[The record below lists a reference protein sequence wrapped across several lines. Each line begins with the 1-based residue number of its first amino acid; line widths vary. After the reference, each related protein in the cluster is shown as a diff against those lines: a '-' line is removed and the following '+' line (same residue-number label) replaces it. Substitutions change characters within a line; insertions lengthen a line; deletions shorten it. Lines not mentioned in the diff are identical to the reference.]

1 MHRCIWTYIHR
12 RAHTQAYDNLFLYI
26 ILYVYSFLL
35 DIFFIYISNGIPFP
49 GFDSEIP
56 LSSPLTPA
64 HQTTHSCFFPWES
77 PTMGH
82 RAFTG
87 TRASPPIGDWRDH
100 PLLHMGWNHGSLHV
114 YSLVGGL
121 VPMTSG
127 VHIVSYCCSSC
138 EVANPF
144 SSLGTFSN
152 SSIRDTVLSPMVDW
166 EHLILYLSGTVRAS
180 VSKHLLAS
188 TVVSGF
194 GDCIWDGC
202 QERQHLNGLSFNLCS
217 TLCLCNTSYG
227 YFVPPSKKGQSIHTL
242 VLLLLELHV
251 VCEL

>member
-1 MHRCIWTYIHR
+1 MVSHFLVLLLKSPYPLPSCLLTKP
-12 RAHTQAYDNLFLYI
+12 HTP
-26 ILYVYSFLL
+26 VS
-35 DIFFIYISNGIPFP
+35 
-49 GFDSEIP
+49 
-56 LSSPLTPA
+56 
-64 HQTTHSCFFPWES
+64 FPWDS

-87 TRASPPIGDWRDH
+87 PRASPPIGDWRDH

-114 YSLVGGL
+114 YSLFGGL

-152 SSIRDTVLSPMVDW
+152 SSIGDTVLSPMVDW

-202 QERQHLNGLSFNLCS
+202 QEGQSLNGLSFNLCS
-217 TLCLCNTSYG
+217 TLCNSSYES
-227 YFVPPSKKGQSIHTL
+227 FVPPSKKGQSIHTL

-251 VCEL
+251 VCELYLGYFELLG

>member
-1 MHRCIWTYIHR
+1 MVSHFLISILKSPYPLPSRLLTKPHTPVSFPENPLQWDTELSQDQRPLLPLVTGETILCYIW
-12 RAHTQAYDNLFLYI
+12 A
-26 ILYVYSFLL
+26 
-35 DIFFIYISNGIPFP
+35 G
-49 GFDSEIP
+49 
-56 LSSPLTPA
+56 
-64 HQTTHSCFFPWES
+64 
-77 PTMGH
+77 TMG
-82 RAFTG
+82 
-87 TRASPPIGDWRDH
+87 P
-100 PLLHMGWNHGSLHV
+100 
-114 YSLVGGL
+114 SLVGGL
-121 VPMTSG
+121 VPMTCG

-202 QERQHLNGLSFNLCS
+202 WERQYLNGLSFNLCS
-217 TLCLCNTSYG
+217 TLCLCNPSYG

>member
-1 MHRCIWTYIHR
+1 MLSHFLVSLLNCPYPLPSCLLTKPHTPVSFPENPLQWDTEPSQDQGPLLPLVTGETILCYIW
-12 RAHTQAYDNLFLYI
+12 A
-26 ILYVYSFLL
+26 
-35 DIFFIYISNGIPFP
+35 G
-49 GFDSEIP
+49 
-56 LSSPLTPA
+56 
-64 HQTTHSCFFPWES
+64 
-77 PTMGH
+77 TMG
-82 RAFTG
+82 
-87 TRASPPIGDWRDH
+87 P
-100 PLLHMGWNHGSLHV
+100 
-114 YSLVGGL
+114 SLVGGL

-251 VCEL
+251 FCELYLGYFELLG